1 VTTPALRGL
10 YLIADTVWLEA
21 GRLVGAVAH
30 ALDGGGLLVQYR
42 NKEPLNAARHSEV
55 AELAELCRAR
65 CVPLI
70 VNDDIT
76 LAREIGAAGV
86 HLGRDD
92 ATITVARRVLGG
104 RMIIGAS
111 CYNRLDLAHA
121 AVRAGADY
129 VAFGSFFPSQTKPD
143 AVRAD
148 TDLLRRARAELDIPL
163 AAIGGITAAN
173 GAVLLVA
180 GADMLA
186 VASGVFAAADPS
198 AAARGY
204 ARLFAPDT
212 EEHTRIAR

>member
-1 VTTPALRGL
+1 LRGL
-10 YLIADTVWLEA
+10 YLIADAGWLAA
-21 GRLVGAVAH
+21 GCHVRDVAR
-30 ALDGGGLLVQYR
+30 ALDGGGELVQYR
-42 NKEPLNAARHSEV
+42 NKELLNAARRSEV
-55 AELAELCRAR
+55 GELAELCRAR
-65 CVPLI
+65 RVPLI

-92 ATITVARRVLGG
+92 ASIAEARRALG
-104 RMIIGAS
+104 RHMIIGAS

-148 TDLLRRARAELDIPL
+148 IDLLRRARAELDIPL
-163 AAIGGITAAN
+163 AAIGGITAVN
-173 GAVLLVA
+173 GAALFAA

-186 VASGVFAAADPS
+186 VASGVFAAEDPT

-204 ARLFAPDT
+204 ARLFAPGT
-212 EEHTRIAR
+212 EEHSRLAR